1 MKKIFYFLI
10 STFAFTTMHSQHAC
24 AKIKAKS
31 FTSTYAKTAV
41 LPIGYVPP
49 ENKYDLID
57 KLFNKALQTQFQWA
71 MEIDAEYRF

>member
-49 ENKYDLID
+49 ENKYDL
-57 KLFNKALQTQFQWA
+57 KLTATA
-71 MEIDAEYRF
+71 GSVG